1 MGKNN
6 RKSTQPLPN
15 STVDGETIEILKK
28 TLSLETIDTGN
39 ISELIRT
46 LISCVL
52 KLYENVENKTS
63 TPSSSAVETAANAAT
78 AATAAATT
86 ATAGLRELEDYHD
99 DTRQRFLKGNII
111 LSSRDNGGRKTTIL
125 TPTELGSTTITEH
138 AIQLINRKYGVDIP
152 QADLQAVHYLPNG
165 SILVRIWRRVEGSSW
180 TNLLKGIKTGGD
192 KSFNL
197 YGTFHLTNRRSRLL
211 YILRQAKKQGLLYQ
225 FYTDENGNLSYK
237 KTETSKKTMISYHR
251 TDPTS
256 AARPTLTEEEL
267 KKSLQST

>member
-99 DTRQRFLKGNII
+99 DTCQRFLKGN
-111 LSSRDNGGRKTTIL
+111 RCY
-125 TPTELGSTTITEH
+125 
-138 AIQLINRKYGVDIP
+138 INAHV
-152 QADLQAVHYLPNG
+152 
-165 SILVRIWRRVEGSSW
+165 LV
-180 TNLLKGIKTGGD
+180 
-192 KSFNL
+192 
-197 YGTFHLTNRRSRLL
+197 
-211 YILRQAKKQGLLYQ
+211 
-225 FYTDENGNLSYK
+225 
-237 KTETSKKTMISYHR
+237 
-251 TDPTS
+251 
-256 AARPTLTEEEL
+256 
-267 KKSLQST
+267 